1 MQTHTLSKS
10 TYIRGLQCE
19 KSLYLYK
26 HFYELKD
33 AVSKSQQ
40 TIFDQGNKVGL
51 LAQDLFP
58 EGMDASSENHFEYL
72 LSVETTK
79 QLIKRGET
87 VIYEATFLF
96 NNVVAAIDILV
107 KDASGWKA
115 YEVKSST
122 GVSETY
128 IKDASIQYYIISNSG
143 IDLQDISIVHINN
156 QYVRNGA
163 IDVHQLFTIE
173 SVLDKVKLLQSGIP
187 VQLEAFQSL
196 LNEDDAPTKDIGRHC
211 DHPYP
216 CDYKGSCWKH
226 IPEYSVFN
234 ISGLNNTKKFD
245 LYNQGIVTFD
255 HVDPNCGLF
264 NSSQQLQICC
274 EQENRIH
281 IEKEKIAGFLNNLN
295 YPIHYLD
302 FETINPAIPIYDN
315 TKPYEQTVFQYS
327 LHIQNKSGELTHLE
341 YLAETDPKV
350 DPRVE
355 FVVQLIQ
362 DCGSEGDILVYN
374 IGFERSKLQQLAELY
389 PWHKTALE
397 AIILRMKDLM
407 IPFQQKWYY
416 DPKMKGSYSIKY
428 VLPAL
433 VPELS
438 YQNLEIQ
445 EGGTASNV
453 FVQMVTGEFTGN
465 VEETKKDLLEYCK
478 MDTLAMV
485 SIVKKL
491 FQM

>member
-196 LNEDDAPTKDIGRHC
+196 LNEDDAPKR
-211 DHPYP
+211 YW
-216 CDYKGSCWKH
+216 S
-226 IPEYSVFN
+226 
-234 ISGLNNTKKFD
+234 
-245 LYNQGIVTFD
+245 
-255 HVDPNCGLF
+255 
-264 NSSQQLQICC
+264 
-274 EQENRIH
+274 
-281 IEKEKIAGFLNNLN
+281 
-295 YPIHYLD
+295 
-302 FETINPAIPIYDN
+302 
-315 TKPYEQTVFQYS
+315 
-327 LHIQNKSGELTHLE
+327 
-341 YLAETDPKV
+341 
-350 DPRVE
+350 
-355 FVVQLIQ
+355 
-362 DCGSEGDILVYN
+362 
-374 IGFERSKLQQLAELY
+374 
-389 PWHKTALE
+389 
-397 AIILRMKDLM
+397 
-407 IPFQQKWYY
+407 
-416 DPKMKGSYSIKY
+416 
-428 VLPAL
+428 
-433 VPELS
+433 
-438 YQNLEIQ
+438 
-445 EGGTASNV
+445 
-453 FVQMVTGEFTGN
+453 
-465 VEETKKDLLEYCK
+465 
-478 MDTLAMV
+478 TL
-485 SIVKKL
+485 
-491 FQM
+491 